1 MNVDH
6 SPQTE
11 QCPSYAC
18 GRVFIYRNSLGN
30 AGHWVGVELSD
41 SEGRS
46 TIGANVEVV
55 TKTGKQFSR
64 IVTGDSFSS
73 QHSANLHF
81 GLGAQTEIDEI
92 RVTWAN
98 GQTNILKQPKTD
110 KYHKF
115 SNK

>member
-1 MNVDH
+1 
-6 SPQTE
+6 
-11 QCPSYAC
+11 SY
-18 GRVFIYRNSLGN
+18 RLHIYRNALSN

-41 SEGRS
+41 SVGRS

-81 GLGAQTEIDEI
+81 GLGAQTEIEEV
-92 RVTWAN
+92 RVTWAD
-98 GQTNILKQPKTD
+98 GTRSTLKQPEVD
-110 KYHKF
+110 QYHKVT
-115 SNK
+115 N